1 MSEKQDDM
9 IPRIEIRDRSDS
21 ALIIQALG
29 LYSLQSIQSVQMGS
43 GGAINHLDQAASLM
57 KEIYE
62 RSLQKLTEER
72 ENEQVEELR
81 ETLESGDFIA
91 EFIKRFNDDDNN

>member
-1 MSEKQDDM
+1 MSEKQDDL

-21 ALIIQALG
+21 MLIIQALG
-29 LYSLQSIQSVQMGS
+29 VYSLHSIQSVQLGNGDGIMR
-43 GGAINHLDQAASLM
+43 LEQAATLM

-62 RSLQKLTEER
+62 RSMQKLNEEH

-81 ETLESGDFIA
+81 ETLESSDFIA
-91 EFIKRFNDDDNN
+91 EFIKRFNGDDNN